1 MHGDARN
8 LPRYYALFHS
18 AGTDGE
24 FYDGWQKPP
33 GCVMSTARETSK
45 KWKRD
50 QLITTGD
57 SSTALGVTLRS

>member
-8 LPRYYALFHS
+8 LPRYCALFHS

-45 KWKRD
+45 NERE
-50 QLITTGD
+50 TN
-57 SSTALGVTLRS
+57 